1 MLENPFLDS
10 HLPDGITS
18 AIEIA
23 NKMWWNIEI
32 TKSDDEWCV
41 WTGEVLTFRSK
52 NHEAAEAF
60 VLGLGLAYAVIP
72 NDKFNNLIEDLRP
85 IIE

>member
-1 MLENPFLDS
+1 MSEHPFLDS
-10 HLPDGITS
+10 HLPDGISS

-32 TKSDDEWCV
+32 TKSNGEWCV
-41 WTGEVLTFRSK
+41 WTGEILSFKTKERK
-52 NHEAAEAF
+52 TAEAF

-72 NDKFNNLIEDLRP
+72 KDKFNNLIDDLRP
-85 IIE
+85 IID